1 MHIFIDD
8 SDFFALLCF
17 VMSIR
22 NRSFTSIDNLS
33 DQDIENILHRAKVLK
48 ELGIQ
53 KKPLRQ
59 AFSLEKEQDLNAFL
73 VFAEPSTRTRVSF
86 QVACNNLG
94 ISSVIFSDIQ
104 ASSIAK
110 GESLE
115 ETLRTL
121 KYLNPSVIVLRYK
134 GTPFQF
140 DDAIPIISAGF
151 GSYEH
156 PTQAL
161 IDAFTIQEAKG
172 KIKGERVLIVG
183 DVLHSRVS
191 NSNLKLLTRL
201 GAEVAFCSPTSLFP
215 KDAFWKDVKCFQNI
229 DEGVK
234 WADVVMCLRIQQE
247 RHDMSIGLSIAEY
260 RDQYHLGSS
269 QLDTLKETSV
279 ILHPGPCIFG
289 VEMSVEVF
297 RDKRSRISTQVTNG
311 VYIRSAVLSQ
321 VLDFQWAG
329 N

>member
-1 MHIFIDD
+1 
-8 SDFFALLCF
+8 
-17 VMSIR
+17 MSIKKK
-22 NRSFTSIDNLS
+22 SFTSVDNLS
-33 DQDIENILHRAKVLK
+33 DQDIEVIFQRTKGLK
-48 ELGIQ
+48 KLGLQ
-53 KKPLRQ
+53 KKPFRQ
-59 AFSLEKEQDLNAFL
+59 AFSFEKEQDLNVFL

-94 ISSVIFSDIQ
+94 ISPVVFSDIQ
-104 ASSIAK
+104 TSSIVK

-121 KYLNPSVIVLRYK
+121 KCLNPSAIVLRYK
-134 GTPFQF
+134 GAPFQF
-140 DDAIPIISAGF
+140 GDEVPIINAGF

-172 KIKGERVLIVG
+172 KVQGEKVLILG

-191 NSNLKLLTRL
+191 NSNLKLLKKL

-215 KDAFWKDVKCFQNI
+215 RDDFWKDVKCFTDI

-234 WADVVMCLRIQQE
+234 WSDVVMCLRIQQE

-260 RDQYHLGSS
+260 RDQYHLGSK
-269 QLDTLKETSV
+269 QLDILNKSAV

-297 RDKRSRISTQVTNG
+297 KDKRSRISTQVVNG
-311 VYIRSAVLSQ
+311 LYVRSAVLSQ
-321 VLDFQWAG
+321 ILDFKWAG
-329 N
+329 NEMS

>member
-1 MHIFIDD
+1 
-8 SDFFALLCF
+8 
-17 VMSIR
+17 MSIK
-22 NRSFTSIDNLS
+22 NNSFTSVDNLS
-33 DQDIENILHRAKVLK
+33 DQDIEVIFHRTRELK
-48 ELGIQ
+48 KLGSQ
-53 KKPLRQ
+53 NKPLRQ
-59 AFSLEKEQDLNAFL
+59 VFSLEKEQDLNAFL
-73 VFAEPSTRTRVSF
+73 VFVEPSTRTRISF

-94 ISSVIFSDIQ
+94 ISPVIFSDIQ

-121 KYLNPSVIVLRYK
+121 KCLNPSVIILRYR
-134 GTPFQF
+134 GTPFKF
-140 DDAIPIISAGF
+140 DDGIPIINAGF

-172 KIKGERVLIVG
+172 KVQGEKVLILG

-191 NSNLKLLTRL
+191 NSNLKLLRRL
-201 GAEVAFCSPTSLFP
+201 GADVAFCSPTSLFP
-215 KDAFWKDVKCFQNI
+215 RDAFWKDVKCFQDI
-229 DEGVK
+229 DEAVK
-234 WADVVMCLRIQQE
+234 WADVIMCLRIQQE

-260 RDQYHLGSS
+260 RDQYHLGSK
-269 QLDTLKETSV
+269 QLKIINKSAV

-289 VEMSVEVF
+289 VEMSMEVF
-297 RDKRSRISTQVTNG
+297 KDERSRISTQIVNG
-311 VYIRSAVLSQ
+311 LYTRSAVLSQ
-321 VLDFQWAG
+321 VLDFKWVG

>member
-1 MHIFIDD
+1 MIFYQ
-8 SDFFALLCF
+8 
-17 VMSIR
+17 MSIK
-22 NRSFTSIDNLS
+22 NKSFTSVDNLS
-33 DQDIENILHRAKVLK
+33 DQDIETIFHRTRELK
-48 ELGIQ
+48 NLGSQ
-53 KKPLRQ
+53 KKSFRQ
-59 AFSLEKEQDLNAFL
+59 AFSLKQDQDLNAFL

-86 QVACNNLG
+86 QIACNNLG
-94 ISSVIFSDIQ
+94 IHPMVFSDIQ
-104 ASSIAK
+104 ASSIVK

-121 KYLNPSVIVLRYK
+121 KCLNPSVIVLRYK
-134 GTPFQF
+134 GTSFKF
-140 DDAIPIISAGF
+140 DDSVPIISGGF

-161 IDAFTIQEAKG
+161 IDAFTIQEARG
-172 KIKGERVLIVG
+172 KIQGEKILILG

-191 NSNLKLLTRL
+191 NSNLKLLKRL

-215 KDAFWKDVKCFQNI
+215 KDDFWKDIKCFNNL

-234 WADVVMCLRIQQE
+234 WANAVMCLRIQQE

-260 RDQYHLGSS
+260 RDQYHLGSK
-269 QLDTLKETSV
+269 QLSILKKASV

-289 VEMSVEVF
+289 VEMSMEVF
-297 RDKRSRISTQVTNG
+297 KDQRSRISTQVINSLY
-311 VYIRSAVLSQ
+311 VRSAVLSQ
-321 VLDFQWAG
+321 VLDFQWVG